1 MKNIKTKSI
10 KLAILL
16 LILLSLNNA
25 LQLVKT
31 HFTHVDD
38 IGVAQTLLLNNFD
51 QKCSNYISE
60 KDIIINKD
68 LLCKMI
74 KFPYILTVIPRHW
87 TYAPGQFWVTNLTLR
102 LSDPEYQDIKIFGRI
117 SSFIFHCIGL
127 LSFYYLLRLL
137 PIIKENTVLIL
148 MLLSIPAFSLEQQIY
163 AAQMQ
168 SYAVGLFSYSIA
180 LIALIKLQNFHTNSN
195 YENIK
200 FSILSALS
208 ITFQYQALLFI
219 ASGFIVIFYKNF
231 SNLSNISYLRKF
243 LIIKFYFLTTIVI
256 TGTFLL
262 FNHVGKGVHWNAGP
276 NSEYAIESDVFIER
290 VIEFPLKIIK
300 AIPEII
306 YATLTPVEINIT
318 YQLIYSII
326 FLSLIILGIIFLTK
340 LRKENTN
347 INFLLCV
354 FFCYFIIIIGLYL
367 NKSITLSPTR
377 HSLYYLPTFVILIG
391 YGFLNLK
398 KYIDKFKFLGFSFI
412 LSICYLSFLIYS
424 IHQYKIFNAKRE
436 DLLTKYSLEKLV
448 NNENINSIIYD
459 GWNPEII
466 FFTKIN
472 AKKIQLDTFNTL
484 NTSCEMMQLMYPYL
498 NERGKYIWVSSWNDF
513 DYAKNIL
520 IDNIKWYKGRC
531 EEKPG
536 GVLGKIYDVRLILKK
551 NSIVG
556 VDLMNKTLNGTNQLY
571 LYSFILY

>member
-1 MKNIKTKSI
+1 MKKLQI
-10 KLAILL
+10 KLIILVLLL

-38 IGVAQTLLLNNFD
+38 IGVAQTLLLNDFN
-51 QKCSNYISE
+51 QKCSNYTRE
-60 KDIIINKD
+60 KNIIINHD
-68 LLCKMI
+68 LLCQII
-74 KFPYILTVIPRHW
+74 KLPYFLTVIPRHW
-87 TYAPGQFWVTNLTLR
+87 TYAPGQFWITNITLQ
-102 LSDPEYQDIKIFGRI
+102 LADSDYQDIKIFGRI
-117 SSFIFHCIGL
+117 SSFIFHCLGL

-137 PIIKENTVLIL
+137 PFIKENTVLIL
-148 MLLSIPAFSLEQQIY
+148 MLVSIPAFSLEQQIY

-208 ITFQYQALLFI
+208 IAFQYQALLII
-219 ASGFIVIFYKNF
+219 AAGFIVIFFNNF
-231 SNLSNISYLRKF
+231 NKKIYLKKIF
-243 LIIKFYFLTTIVI
+243 IVVFYFLITIGI
-256 TGTFLL
+256 TGSFLL

-276 NSEYAIESDVFIER
+276 NSEYAIKSDVFNER
-290 VIEFPLKIIK
+290 VIEFPLKVIK
-300 AIPEII
+300 TIPEII
-306 YATLTPVEINIT
+306 YATLTPVEINT
-318 YQLIYSII
+318 TFQYIYSILVI
-326 FLSLIILGIIFLTK
+326 LLIILGIIFLIKTK
-340 LRKENTN
+340 KENSDLK
-347 INFLLCV
+347 FLISM
-354 FFCYFIIIIGLYL
+354 FFCYFLIIIGLYL
-367 NKSITLSPTR
+367 NKSIALSPTR
-377 HSLYYLPTFVILIG
+377 HSLYYLPTIVILSC
-391 YGFLNLK
+391 YGIVNLK
-398 KYIDKFKFLGFSFI
+398 KYIDKFKFYGLTFSI
-412 LSICYLSFLIYS
+412 SISYLFFLIYS
-424 IHQYKIFNAKRE
+424 IYQYEFFNSKRE
-436 DLLTKYSLEKLV
+436 DLLTKFSIEKLV

-472 AKKIQLDTFNTL
+472 AKKIQLDTLNTL
-484 NTSCEMMQLMYPYL
+484 NTSCEMMHLMYPYL
-498 NERGKYIWVSSWNDF
+498 NEPGKYIWVSSWSDF
-513 DYAKNIL
+513 DYAKNVL

-531 EEKPG
+531 EVKPE